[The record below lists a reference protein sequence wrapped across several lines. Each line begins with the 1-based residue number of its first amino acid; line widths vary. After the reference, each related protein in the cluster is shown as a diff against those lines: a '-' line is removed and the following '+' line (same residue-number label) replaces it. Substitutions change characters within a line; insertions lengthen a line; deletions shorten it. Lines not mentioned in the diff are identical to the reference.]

1 MSLII
6 EARVEMDE
14 SGKYWVTVID
24 HLADTTESSEIPEQY
39 VSYLPLIMNEARK
52 KLGTNVE
59 TGTERGSH
67 FPR

>member
-14 SGKYWVTVID
+14 RTGEYTLTVVD
-24 HLADTTESSEIPEQY
+24 HLSDTTETSKIPEQY

-52 KLGTNVE
+52 KLGTDA
-59 TGTERGSH
+59 T
-67 FPR
+67 P